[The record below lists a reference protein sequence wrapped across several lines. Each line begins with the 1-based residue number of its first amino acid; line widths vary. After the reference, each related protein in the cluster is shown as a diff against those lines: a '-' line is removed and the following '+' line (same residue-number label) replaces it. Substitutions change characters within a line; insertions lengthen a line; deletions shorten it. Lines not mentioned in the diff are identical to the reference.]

1 VDPNLP
7 DYDMRTALHLASCC
21 ESVMVATYLL
31 SKTGAGN
38 ATAPGDDSEQN
49 NQVDLNPLDRY
60 GCTPLDDAVR
70 HESGVMQS
78 MLHRHGAKIGAD
90 DMLVGMHAAAKADA
104 EKAAVEQAAALAAQM
119 LKQTSEMTL
128 LEVAGTMRKLL
139 SHINDSL
146 HDQCRVFFNS
156 ARDLV
161 KVGLRNK
168 AWGARQLVR
177 LRRLNDSAR
186 ALAAYKKMLDREVE
200 LILRRTNDLN
210 LTFLSGSRRG
220 LKAQILHLQMQFRC
234 AVALVERFLEE
245 GRRTQFTFPPMRNKR
260 NRVLLHGDKAEVAY
274 NALRAHGVDLTY
286 EPAERPRVVHIW
298 RQLQRQ
304 LFKDVN
310 PDERGDLMSSH
321 RTDEEAASRYHDSKT
336 AMYFLHNLPE

>member
-1 VDPNLP
+1 
-7 DYDMRTALHLASCC
+7 
-21 ESVMVATYLL
+21 
-31 SKTGAGN
+31 
-38 ATAPGDDSEQN
+38 
-49 NQVDLNPLDRY
+49 
-60 GCTPLDDAVR
+60 
-70 HESGVMQS
+70 
-78 MLHRHGAKIGAD
+78 
-90 DMLVGMHAAAKADA
+90 
-104 EKAAVEQAAALAAQM
+104 
-119 LKQTSEMTL
+119 
-128 LEVAGTMRKLL
+128 MRKLL

-168 AWGARQLVR
+168 AWGARQL
-177 LRRLNDSAR
+177 
-186 ALAAYKKMLDREVE
+186 
-200 LILRRTNDLN
+200 
-210 LTFLSGSRRG
+210 
-220 LKAQILHLQMQFRC
+220 AQILHLQMQFRC